1 MALLDQMILTG
12 RLEEFVNELVKIH
25 NEEKEDQSLWEI
37 WLHRIFD
44 KNYAEFKNSISGNKN
59 TAAPTPEDIKS
70 IAMDSR
76 SILAGFVPNEGL
88 VDRDGTVQTA
98 GNDSD

>member
-1 MALLDQMILTG
+1 MVLLDQMIITG
-12 RLEEFVNELVKIH
+12 RLEEFVNELIHIH

-44 KNYAEFKNSISGNKN
+44 KNFAEFKNSLSGHHE
-59 TAAPTPEDIKS
+59 TAAPTSEELKS
-70 IAMDSR
+70 IAMDSK

-88 VDRDGTVQTA
+88 VNRNGTVQTA